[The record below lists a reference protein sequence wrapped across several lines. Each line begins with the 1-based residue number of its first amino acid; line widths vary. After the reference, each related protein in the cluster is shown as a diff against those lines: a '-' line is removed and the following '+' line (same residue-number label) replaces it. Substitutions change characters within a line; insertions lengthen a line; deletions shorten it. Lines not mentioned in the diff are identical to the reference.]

1 MALVI
6 HGLSWMTAEIINFYS
21 YWKKR
26 QETLRKSLGY
36 PADLWYMMLDNGY
49 DPLDGDDVLQFIED
63 YEKDVIG
70 ND

>member
-1 MALVI
+1 
-6 HGLSWMTAEIINFYS
+6 
-21 YWKKR
+21 
-26 QETLRKSLGY
+26 
-36 PADLWYMMLDNGY
+36 MMLDNGY

>member
-1 MALVI
+1 
-6 HGLSWMTAEIINFYS
+6 MTAEIINFYS

-36 PADLWYMMLDNGY
+36 PADLLYMMLDNGY
-49 DPLDGDDVLQFIED
+49 DPMDRDDVMKFIED
-63 YEKDVIG
+63 LEEDAVN